1 MFCPFIIILLFVALL
16 VSMCGLYFLSYVRRE
31 GLGWLSKAV
40 GTLSVGFG
48 IFVFFGGIIASI
60 TMATCHKGGHHG
72 KHGCMGNKKHCSGES
87 CKSKE
92 EVHSEIKVYTYRN
105 DADTLSKDNK
115 KVVKKEVKIIRE

>member
-1 MFCPFIIILLFVALL
+1 MFCPFIIIMLFIALI
-16 VSMCGLYFLSYVRRE
+16 VSMCGLYFLSYARRE
-31 GLGWLSKAV
+31 GLGWLSKVVGSLAV
-40 GTLSVGFG
+40 AFG

-60 TMATCHKGGHHG
+60 AMATCNKGKYHDRHE
-72 KHGCMGNKKHCSGES
+72 CMGHKNHCSGGS

-115 KVVKKEVKIIRE
+115 KVVKKEVKIIRK